1 LAGVVSIS
9 DLIIQLLYDDR
20 YLQAGAIL
28 PLLLIGVWF
37 SILCTINDSIMLGT
51 KRPAYPALSSGSK
64 LLFYIVALPL
74 TFHLYGFMMAVLVLS
89 LGEVVRYIALWTFSR
104 RQHLGFG
111 RDDLALSL
119 VFLGLILVFRELL
132 ALVGLTGGIM
142 TLFPLLG
149 TLQSAV
155 FGS

>member
-1 LAGVVSIS
+1 MLLALGAVSE
-9 DLIIQLLYDDR
+9 
-20 YLQAGAIL
+20 
-28 PLLLIGVWF
+28 
-37 SILCTINDSIMLGT
+37 
-51 KRPAYPALSSGSK
+51 
-64 LLFYIVALPL
+64 IVLPL

-89 LGEVVRYIALWTFSR
+89 LGEVVRYVVLWTFSR

-119 VFLGLILVFRELL
+119 VFLGLVLVFRELL

-149 TLQSAV
+149 TLQAAV
-155 FGS
+155 LGS